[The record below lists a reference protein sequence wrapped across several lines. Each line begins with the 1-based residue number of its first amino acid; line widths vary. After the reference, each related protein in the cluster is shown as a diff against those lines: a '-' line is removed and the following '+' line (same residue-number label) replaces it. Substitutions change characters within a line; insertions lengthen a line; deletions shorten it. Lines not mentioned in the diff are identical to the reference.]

1 MSDSPPSSATASTTA
16 AVAPAAAASAAAAS
30 AATLYISDNRLRV
43 SGCLSVYSVA
53 GYQRDGIK
61 LIDSLS
67 GPVVIDLAEAEVQ
80 GSAAIALLI
89 AWQRHITHRQGEVYM
104 IGASAAL
111 REIARA
117 CGVDDILAFADA

>member
-1 MSDSPPSSATASTTA
+1 MSDSSPSSATASTTA
-16 AVAPAAAASAAAAS
+16 AAPAAAAPAAV
-30 AATLYISDNRLRV
+30 LCISDNRLRV
-43 SGCLSVYSVA
+43 SGCLSVNSVA

-67 GPVVIDLAEAEVQ
+67 SPVVIDLAEAEVQ

-89 AWQRHITHRQGEVYM
+89 AWQRHITHGQGEVRM
-104 IGASAAL
+104 IGASATL

>member
-16 AVAPAAAASAAAAS
+16 AVAPAAAASAA
-30 AATLYISDNRLRV
+30 TLYISDNRLRV
-43 SGCLSVYSVA
+43 SGCLSVNSVA

-67 GPVVIDLAEAEVQ
+67 GPVVIDLAEADVQ

-89 AWQRHITHRQGEVYM
+89 AWQRHITHRQGEVRM
-104 IGASAAL
+104 IGASATL

>member
-1 MSDSPPSSATASTTA
+1 MSDSSSATASTTA
-16 AVAPAAAASAAAAS
+16 AALAAAAPAAA
-30 AATLYISDNRLRV
+30 LCISDNRLRV
-43 SGCLSVYSVA
+43 SGCLSVNSVA

-67 GPVVIDLAEAEVQ
+67 GPVVIDLAEADVQ

-89 AWQRHITHRQGEVYM
+89 AWQRHITHRQGEVRM
-104 IGASAAL
+104 IGASATL

-117 CGVDDILAFADA
+117 CGVDDILAFADV

>member
-1 MSDSPPSSATASTTA
+1 MSDSPQSSATASTTA
-16 AVAPAAAASAAAAS
+16 STTAAAAPAAAAPAGV
-30 AATLYISDNRLRV
+30 LYISDNRLRV
-43 SGCLSVYSVA
+43 SGCLSVNSVA

>member
-1 MSDSPPSSATASTTA
+1 MSDSSPSSATASTTT
-16 AVAPAAAASAAAAS
+16 AAASAAAAP
-30 AATLYISDNRLRV
+30 AAALYISDNRLRV
-43 SGCLSVYSVA
+43 SGCLSVNSVA

-67 GPVVIDLAEAEVQ
+67 SPVVIDLAEADVQ

-89 AWQRHITHRQGEVYM
+89 AWQRHITHGQGEVRM
-104 IGASAAL
+104 IGASATL

>member
-1 MSDSPPSSATASTTA
+1 MSDSSPSSTTASTTA
-16 AVAPAAAASAAAAS
+16 AAVPAAAASAAA
-30 AATLYISDNRLRV
+30 LYISDNRLRV
-43 SGCLSVYSVA
+43 SGCLSVNSVA

-67 GPVVIDLAEAEVQ
+67 DPVVIDLAEAEVQ

-89 AWQRHITHRQGEVYM
+89 AWQRHITHRQGEVRM
-104 IGASAAL
+104 IGASTTL